1 MEKEIICTDLNGKQI
16 SVPVSKLTFRPSV
29 YGVIIED
36 GKILLS
42 KQWGDGYDFPG
53 GGIDIGESIDE
64 ALKREV
70 KEETGLDVEI
80 GRIVHCESSF
90 FKFRFEDKCVQSILM
105 YYLCKRVGGEL
116 TVEYFDEH
124 EKEYADMPEWINIED
139 VDNVRIRLYNSADSI
154 KIIKAA
160 IELQGL

>member
-1 MEKEIICTDLNGKQI
+1 MEKEIICIDLNGNKA
-16 SVPVSKLTFRPSV
+16 SVPVSKLTFRPAV

-36 GKILLS
+36 DKILLS

-53 GGIDIGESIDE
+53 GGIDIGESIDD

-105 YYLCKRVGGEL
+105 FYLCKRVGGEL
-116 TVEYFDEH
+116 SIEFFDEH
-124 EKEYADMPEWINIED
+124 EKEYADMPEWINLDD
-139 VDNVRIRLYNSADSI
+139 VSKIKFYNSAGSM
-154 KIIKAA
+154 KIIKDA
-160 IELQGL
+160 IELIK

>member
-1 MEKEIICTDLNGKQI
+1 MEKEIICIDLNGNKV
-16 SVPVSKLTFRPSV
+16 SVPVSKLTFSPAV
-29 YGVIIED
+29 YGVIIEN

-42 KQWGDGYDFPG
+42 KQWDGYDFPG
-53 GGIDIGESIDE
+53 GKIDIGESINN

-116 TVEYFDEH
+116 STAFFDEH
-124 EKEYADMPEWINIED
+124 EKEYADMPEWINLDD
-139 VDNVRIRLYNSADSI
+139 VSKIKFYNSADSL

-160 IELQGL
+160 KELTR